1 MSETSSTLPKKA
13 RTPVLILLIAL
24 ALSIVYPIVL
34 MLMSSLRTRADYLAN
49 PFGLPSALTFD
60 NFINLVNNY
69 GIGRAAMN
77 SLIVVGAGVALVL
90 VLATFAAYGLA
101 KLDVPGA
108 KYINASFV
116 SVMLIPS
123 QVLIIPIYLMLS
135 KLQLVGE
142 FGGIILVY
150 VATGL
155 PFAVFFLT
163 LSFRSI
169 PDSVLEAARLDG
181 AGFFRTVFSIVVPV
195 GGSGIATLAVLQFLT
210 MWNELIYAYVLLPD
224 NTKMLLTPAL
234 TQIGTRFV
242 SDQPLMSAGLL
253 ITALPP
259 TLLLAFTSKHVMNGM
274 AAGVGR

>member
-1 MSETSSTLPKKA
+1 MSDTSSTLPKKA
-13 RTPVLILLIAL
+13 RIPILVLLIAL
-24 ALSIVYPIVL
+24 ALTIVYPIVL
-34 MLMSSLRTRADYLAN
+34 MLLSSLRTRADYMSN
-49 PFGLPSALTFD
+49 PFGLPSTLTFD

-77 SLIVVGAGVALVL
+77 SVLVVGVGVALVL

-163 LSFRSI
+163 LSFRAI

-181 AGFFRTVFSIVVPV
+181 AGFFRTIWSIVVPV
-195 GGSGIATLAVLQFLT
+195 GGSGIATLAVLQFLA

-234 TQIGTRFV
+234 TQIGARFV

-259 TLLLAFTSKHVMNGM
+259 TLLLAFTSKHVMSGM